1 MLAHTGLSNEQFQHT
16 ERTLWCKSAEIL
28 YNWCCSILVHDHE
41 LCMTN
46 PHALLQCLAVLAWIG
61 WQVADQL
68 LVKVLQSDMLSVEQH
83 EKEMWHQH
91 I

>member
-1 MLAHTGLSNEQFQHT
+1 
-16 ERTLWCKSAEIL
+16 
-28 YNWCCSILVHDHE
+28 
-41 LCMTN
+41 MTN

>member
-16 ERTLWCKSAEIL
+16 FCCKSAEIL
-28 YNWCCSILVHDHE
+28 YSWCCSSLVHDHE

-46 PHALLQCLAVLAWIG
+46 PHALLQCLAFLAAWIG

-83 EKEMWHQH
+83 EKDMWHQN